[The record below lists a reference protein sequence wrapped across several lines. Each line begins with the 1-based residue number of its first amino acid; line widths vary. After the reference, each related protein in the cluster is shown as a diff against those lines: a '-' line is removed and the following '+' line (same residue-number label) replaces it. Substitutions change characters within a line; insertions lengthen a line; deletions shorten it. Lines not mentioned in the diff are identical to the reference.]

1 MKWFLISIFFLPFS
15 VNAQLRLNKVFT
27 DNMVLQRDKPVHIWG
42 KGIPGKNVEVT
53 FANKK
58 RNTKVKIDSTWIV
71 EFAKQKEN
79 AAAKSIIIKSGNENV
94 ELKNILIGDV
104 WLCIG
109 QSNMEWPMVKGMDE
123 AKTRE
128 ELLNK
133 YNIEVGGGLGVFAG
147 KIWPIGIIGES
158 CTMNHLNML
167 TGALEKL
174 I

>member
-1 MKWFLISIFFLPFS
+1 MKFSILFFFIISLTASAQVQVAKIFS
-15 VNAQLRLNKVFT
+15 
-27 DNMVLQRDKPVHIWG
+27 DNMLLQREKPVHFWG
-42 KGIPGKNVEVT
+42 RGIPGKNVEVT

-58 RNTKVKIDSTWIV
+58 RNTIVKIDSTWIV
-71 EFAKQKEN
+71 EFVKEKEN
-79 AAAKSIIIKSGNENV
+79 ATAQSIIIKSGNEKV

-147 KIWPIGIIGES
+147 KIWPIGIMGES